1 MEKLSDIGFGN
12 DIFGHE
18 ANSRGNK
25 SKNKQMGLRQ
35 TKILLYSK
43 EKNQVNKAKRHS
55 TEWNEIFAN
64 YISNSELVFKI

>member
-12 DIFGHE
+12 DIFGHD

-43 EKNQVNKAKRHS
+43 EKIKSTKRKDTLQNGMKYLQIIYLIMS
-55 TEWNEIFAN
+55 
-64 YISNSELVFKI
+64 